1 MTIERKTIIMQSK
14 NFNLDK
20 NINYIAEVSGLLR
33 SYSFWLQG
41 INKRQV
47 PWEEARLCEE
57 FFSTGLL
64 EPMGNFLPGED
75 FSAYRNFLK
84 AVKGSSLKVLEEF
97 FVEENADI
105 LDLIYIHKSSDKNQ
119 YGFLIDLLSSSDQL
133 EVEDYSLED
142 FHLDLYK
149 TFGEFFYLED
159 EVDQEE
165 SLSDPEEIYD
175 LVKSCDYIE
184 VLAKSSFSPDEIL
197 KLIKALDTYEDLYYR
212 LKPLIKAL
220 EKIIKDNLS
229 LIADRIEN
237 SYKDLETSDFAFARS
252 ILKDTGFEDY
262 PEKIGQAIKVSL
274 RLVDYNVINLIFS
287 SLRPS
292 GPNICLGLLT
302 QDLIKTKESAYKETV
317 FQRKLK
323 ALGDPT
329 RFSIINLLRK
339 RPYYLQELAEEL
351 HLSPATLSYH
361 INQLQMDGFLSY
373 STQGRRSY
381 YSLRKEGFE
390 DLEKS
395 FEYFLQGGHYE

>member
-1 MTIERKTIIMQSK
+1 MEAQ
-14 NFNLDK
+14 NFKVDK
-20 NINYIAEVSGLLR
+20 NINYIGEAAGLLR
-33 SYSFWLQG
+33 SYSFWLQA

-47 PWEEARLCEE
+47 PWDQARLTEE
-57 FFSTGLL
+57 FFSTGIL
-64 EPMGNFLPGED
+64 ENMENYLPVED
-75 FSAYRNFLK
+75 FSDYLEFLK
-84 AVKGSSLKVLEEF
+84 DIKSLSQPILEEF
-97 FVEENADI
+97 FSADNEDI

-119 YGFLIDLLSSSDQL
+119 CRFLIDLLSSSDQL
-133 EVEDYSLED
+133 KVGAYSLED
-142 FHLDLYK
+142 FRLDLYK
-149 TFGEFFYLED
+149 TFGEFFYLEK
-159 EVDQEE
+159 EVDQEL
-165 SLSDPEEIYD
+165 SLSDPEEIYK
-175 LVKSCDYIE
+175 LVKTCDYIE
-184 VLAKSSFSPDEIL
+184 VLAKADFSPEDIL
-197 KLIKALDTYEDLYYR
+197 KLIKALDGYEDLYIR
-212 LKPLIKAL
+212 LQPLLKAL
-220 EKIIKDNLS
+220 EEVIKDNIPML
-229 LIADRIEN
+229 ADRIEN
-237 SYKDLETSDFAFARS
+237 SFKDLETSDFAFARS
-252 ILKDTGFEDY
+252 ILKDIGFEDY
-262 PEKIGQAIKVSL
+262 PEKIDQAIKLNL
-274 RLVDYNVINLIFS
+274 RLVDYNVISLMFS

-292 GPNICLGLLT
+292 GPSMCLGLLT

-381 YSLRKEGFE
+381 YSLRKQGFE

>member
-1 MTIERKTIIMQSK
+1 METQ
-14 NFNLDK
+14 NFEVDK
-20 NINYIAEVSGLLR
+20 NINYIAEVAGLLR
-33 SYSFWLQG
+33 SYSFWLQA

-47 PWEEARLCEE
+47 PWDQARLSEE
-57 FFSTGLL
+57 FFSTGIL
-64 EPMGNFLPGED
+64 ENMEGFLPAED

-84 AVKGSSLKVLEEF
+84 TVKGSSFKILEEF
-97 FVEENADI
+97 FDAGNKDI
-105 LDLIYIHKSSDKNQ
+105 LDLMYIHKSSDKNQ

-133 EVEDYSLED
+133 EVEAYSLED

-149 TFGEFFYLED
+149 TFGEFFYLEE

-165 SLSDPEEIYD
+165 SLSDPEEIFK
-175 LVKSCDYIE
+175 LVKTCDYIE
-184 VLAKSSFSPDEIL
+184 VLANADFSPEDIL
-197 KLIKALDTYEDLYYR
+197 KLIKALAAYEDLYIR
-212 LKPLIKAL
+212 LQPLVKAI
-220 EKIIKDNLS
+220 EEVIKDNVPML
-229 LIADRIEN
+229 ADRIEN
-237 SYKDLETSDFAFARS
+237 SFKDLETSDLAFARS
-252 ILKDTGFEDY
+252 ILKDVGFEKY
-262 PEKIGQAIKVSL
+262 PEKIDQTIKVSL
-274 RLVDYNVINLIFS
+274 RLVDYNVISLMFS

-302 QDLIKTKESAYKETV
+302 QDLIKTKESAYKETI

-373 STQGRRSY
+373 STQGSRSY

>member
-1 MTIERKTIIMQSK
+1 METQ
-14 NFNLDK
+14 NFKLDK
-20 NINYIAEVSGLLR
+20 NINYIGEAAGLLR

-47 PWEEARLCEE
+47 PWDQARLTEE

-64 EPMGNFLPGED
+64 ENMENYLPIEE
-75 FSAYRNFLK
+75 FSDYLEFLK
-84 AVKGSSLKVLEEF
+84 AVKSLSQPILEEF
-97 FVEENADI
+97 FSADNEDI
-105 LDLIYIHKSSDKNQ
+105 LDLIYIYKNNDKNQ

-133 EVEDYSLED
+133 EVEAYLLED
-142 FHLDLYK
+142 FRLDLYK
-149 TFGEFFYLED
+149 TFGEFFDLDE
-159 EVDQEE
+159 EVDQGVG
-165 SLSDPEEIYD
+165 LSDSEEIFK
-175 LVKSCDYIE
+175 LVKICDYIE
-184 VLAKSSFSPDEIL
+184 VLAKSNFSPEDIL
-197 KLIKALDTYEDLYYR
+197 KLIKALDGYEELYIR
-212 LKPLIKAL
+212 LKPLLKAL
-220 EKIIKDNLS
+220 EEVIKEKIYL
-229 LIADRIEN
+229 LAGRIEN
-237 SYKDLETSDFAFARS
+237 SFKDLETSDFAFARS
-252 ILKDTGFEDY
+252 ILKDVGFEKY
-262 PEKIGQAIKVSL
+262 PEKIDHTIKVSL
-274 RLVDYNVINLIFS
+274 RLVDYNVITLMFS
-287 SLRPS
+287 SLRLN
-292 GPNICLGLLT
+292 GLNICLGFLT
-302 QDLIKTKESAYKETV
+302 QDLIKFKESAYKETV

-395 FEYFLQGGHYE
+395 FEYFLQGGHYD

>member
-1 MTIERKTIIMQSK
+1 MEAQ
-14 NFNLDK
+14 NFKVDK
-20 NINYIAEVSGLLR
+20 NINYIGEVAGLLR
-33 SYSFWLQG
+33 SYSFWLQA
-41 INKRQV
+41 INKRQI
-47 PWEEARLCEE
+47 PWDKARLSEE
-57 FFSTGLL
+57 FFSTGIL
-64 EPMGNFLPGED
+64 ENMENYLPAED
-75 FSAYRNFLK
+75 FYAYRNFLK
-84 AVKGSSLKVLEEF
+84 TVKGSSLKILEEF
-97 FVEENADI
+97 FDVGNKDI

-133 EVEDYSLED
+133 EVEAYSLED

-149 TFGEFFYLED
+149 TFGEFFYLEE
-159 EVDQEE
+159 EVDQEL
-165 SLSDPEEIYD
+165 SLTDPEEIYK
-175 LVKSCDYIE
+175 LVKTCDYIE
-184 VLAKSSFSPDEIL
+184 VLAKADFSPEDII
-197 KLIKALDTYEDLYYR
+197 KLIKALDAYEDIYIR
-212 LKPLIKAL
+212 LKPLLKAL
-220 EKIIKDNLS
+220 EEVIKNKLY
-229 LIADRIEN
+229 LLADRIEN
-237 SYKDLETSDFAFARS
+237 SFKDLETSDFAFARS
-252 ILKDTGFEDY
+252 ILKDLGFEKY
-262 PEKIGQAIKVSL
+262 PEKIDQTIKVSL
-274 RLVDYNVINLIFS
+274 RLVDFNVISLMFS

-395 FEYFLQGGHYE
+395 FEYFLQGGHYD